1 MYGRIFAV
9 LAILISLSAQPRAQS
24 TTGSVSGVV
33 IDSRGAAVSGARV
46 VILQANRIAIQET
59 VTNARG
65 EFLVRDILTGVY
77 TISVEIDGLTQ
88 PGGAQPVRIEAGRTI
103 QGSIVLTVAAIEDGL
118 IVSAT
123 RTDSRLT
130 ETPSPAFLATESDVR
145 RAQRINVADILRSS
159 AGIQAIQT
167 GRRGGV
173 TSLFVRGGES
183 DYTKVLIDGVPAN
196 DAGGAFDLADLTI
209 DNLARIELV
218 RGAQSAIYG
227 SDAMTGVLQIITH
240 RGSSTQPILDLS
252 LEGGSFALSRQF
264 ARLSGLANAFDYS
277 LSFTH
282 LRTNGR
288 DRNDD
293 YQNRIATANLGYRF
307 NIRRQGRLTVR
318 NENSGAGVPGPTARL
333 FVDPDE
339 RIERRRLAMSGR
351 IDDQT
356 TNFWHQS
363 LTYAYSA
370 NHQLSFDP
378 AAQDLSRPGTPPDPG
393 TAFNDFRSLFSNHQ
407 RRFGFRYQSDLV
419 IENGHFITSGI
430 DYETESAVFDSG
442 FDGLNRVS
450 ARRSNTGI
458 FVQDQFSAGSRL
470 FFNAGLRVED
480 NRASLPGELAAI
492 LQRLGSAASNGQI
505 GFGTRIMPKA
515 ALTWVLRQ
523 SGLQSQRGPTR
534 LRLGYGEGI
543 KAPSL
548 IEAFSPNQF
557 FLGNPTLRPERGR
570 TFDIGLE
577 QMLWQDRYRLQL
589 NYFDNH
595 FRDQIAFN
603 ANPATFGGPITLPDG
618 RLTHYVNNDRA
629 RAYGYE
635 AIFSARP
642 LKRLQLN
649 GQYTYLR
656 TRLIAAAPV
665 VNYATL
671 QLAPNPD
678 VSFALMRRPPHSG
691 SVSVSW
697 LGNRF
702 DLHVDGFWLGRRR
715 DIDPVTFARF
725 TQPNQPI
732 FNSSYKRV
740 DAAGS
745 FRLTNGLALFARV
758 ENALNQNYQEVL
770 GYQAYRMTFASGLRI
785 SLGGGR

>member
-1 MYGRIFAV
+1 MYGRIFAILSMILGLQTV
-9 LAILISLSAQPRAQS
+9 LVAQS

-33 IDSRGAAVSGARV
+33 IDSRGAVVSGARV
-46 VILQANRIAIQET
+46 VLLQANRIAIQET
-59 VTNARG
+59 VSNDRG
-65 EFLVRDILTGVY
+65 EFLIRNILTGAY
-77 TISVEIDGLTQ
+77 TVSVEKDGLTQ

-130 ETPSPAFLATESDVR
+130 ETPAPAYLATESDVR
-145 RAQRINVADILRSS
+145 RAQRLTVAEVLRSS
-159 AGIQAIQT
+159 AGLHSIQT

-173 TSLFVRGGES
+173 TSLFVRGGKS

-196 DAGGAFDLADLTI
+196 DAGGAFDLADLTT

-240 RGSSTQPILDLS
+240 RGSSSQPALDLS

-288 DRNDD
+288 DQNDD
-293 YQNRIATANLGYRF
+293 YQNRIATANLGYRL
-307 NIRRQGRLTVR
+307 NTRQQWRLTLR

-339 RIERRRLAMSGR
+339 RIERRRVAMSGR

-356 TNFWHQS
+356 TNYWHQS

-378 AAQDLSRPGTPPDPG
+378 AAQDLSRPGTPLDAG
-393 TAFNDFRSLFSNHQ
+393 TAYNDFRSLFSNHQ

-419 IENGHFITSGI
+419 IENGHFLTSGV

-450 ARRSNTGI
+450 ARRANTGI
-458 FVQDQFSAGSRL
+458 FAQDQFSAGSRL
-470 FFNAGLRVED
+470 FFNAGVRIED
-480 NRASLPGELAAI
+480 NRASLPGELTAI
-492 LQRLGSAASNGQI
+492 LQRLGSAPYTGQI
-505 GFGTRIMPKA
+505 GFGTRVMPKA
-515 ALTWVLRQ
+515 AMTWVIRQ
-523 SGLQSQRGPTR
+523 SGLQSRRGPTR

-548 IEAFSPNQF
+548 IEAFSPNQY
-557 FLGNPTLRPERGR
+557 FLGNPALRPERGR
-570 TFDIGLE
+570 TFDVGIE
-577 QMLWQDRYRLQL
+577 QLLWQDKYRLQL

-603 ANPATFGGPITLPDG
+603 ANPATFGGPISLADG

-635 AIFSARP
+635 TILSARP
-642 LKRLQLN
+642 LRRLQIN
-649 GQYTYLR
+649 GQYTFLK
-656 TRLIAAAPV
+656 TRLISAAPV
-665 VNYATL
+665 INYATL
-671 QLAPNPD
+671 QLVPNPE
-678 VSFALMRRPPHSG
+678 VSFELLRRPTHSG
-691 SVSVSW
+691 SASVSW

-702 DLHVDGFWLGRRR
+702 DLHLDGFWLGRRR

-725 TQPNQPI
+725 NERNQPI
-732 FNSSYKRV
+732 YNGSFTRI

-745 FRLTNGLALFARV
+745 FRLTSGLTFFARLENGLNR
-758 ENALNQNYQEVL
+758 NYQEVL
-770 GYQAYRMTFASGLRI
+770 GYQAYRRTFSTGLRI
-785 SLGGGR
+785 SLGNGK

>member
-1 MYGRIFAV
+1 
-9 LAILISLSAQPRAQS
+9 
-24 TTGSVSGVV
+24 
-33 IDSRGAAVSGARV
+33 
-46 VILQANRIAIQET
+46 
-59 VTNARG
+59 
-65 EFLVRDILTGVY
+65 
-77 TISVEIDGLTQ
+77 
-88 PGGAQPVRIEAGRTI
+88 
-103 QGSIVLTVAAIEDGL
+103 
-118 IVSAT
+118 
-123 RTDSRLT
+123 
-130 ETPSPAFLATESDVR
+130 
-145 RAQRINVADILRSS
+145 
-159 AGIQAIQT
+159 
-167 GRRGGV
+167 
-173 TSLFVRGGES
+173 
-183 DYTKVLIDGVPAN
+183 
-196 DAGGAFDLADLTI
+196 
-209 DNLARIELV
+209 
-218 RGAQSAIYG
+218 
-227 SDAMTGVLQIITH
+227 
-240 RGSSTQPILDLS
+240 
-252 LEGGSFALSRQF
+252 
-264 ARLSGLANAFDYS
+264 
-277 LSFTH
+277 
-282 LRTNGR
+282 
-288 DRNDD
+288 
-293 YQNRIATANLGYRF
+293 
-307 NIRRQGRLTVR
+307 
-318 NENSGAGVPGPTARL
+318 
-333 FVDPDE
+333 
-339 RIERRRLAMSGR
+339 
-351 IDDQT
+351 
-356 TNFWHQS
+356 
-363 LTYAYSA
+363 
-370 NHQLSFDP
+370 
-378 AAQDLSRPGTPPDPG
+378 
-393 TAFNDFRSLFSNHQ
+393 
-407 RRFGFRYQSDLV
+407 
-419 IENGHFITSGI
+419 
-430 DYETESAVFDSG
+430 FDSG

-480 NRASLPGELAAI
+480 NRASLPGELAFI
-492 LQRLGSAASNGQI
+492 LQRLGSATSTGQI
-505 GFGTRIMPKA
+505 GFGTRLMPKA

-678 VSFALMRRPPHSG
+678 VSFALMRRPTHSG